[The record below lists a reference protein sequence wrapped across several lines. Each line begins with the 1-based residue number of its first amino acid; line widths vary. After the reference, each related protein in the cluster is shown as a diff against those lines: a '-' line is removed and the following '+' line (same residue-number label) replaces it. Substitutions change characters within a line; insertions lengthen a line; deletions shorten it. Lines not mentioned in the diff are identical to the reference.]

1 MEVVRKIKLKK
12 AEKFNP
18 GDIISF
24 ELENGEKVRAIAVK
38 REKNGML
45 FCMVDCLKQ
54 EEQMNNGDTNKG
66 GYEASDLR
74 KKLNS
79 EILDRFP
86 AEIRDRMKPMENG
99 DLLRIPTER
108 EIFGENKYGDSD
120 NTEQWPCMKQ
130 VRNRIALRG
139 DNGAWEW
146 YWLQNRY
153 RDSASNFCYVT
164 SGGTADAYG
173 ASDSNGVRPV
183 FLLS

>member
-1 MEVVRKIKLKK
+1 MEVVRKIKLK
-12 AEKFNP
+12 AEKFKP

-24 ELENGEKVRAIAVK
+24 EFEDGEKVRARAVK

-54 EEQMNNGDTNKG
+54 EEQMNSRDTNEG

-79 EILDRFP
+79 DILDRFP
-86 AEIRDRMKPMENG
+86 AEIRDRLKPMENG
-99 DLLRIPTER
+99 DMLRIPTER

-130 VRNRIALRG
+130 VRNRIALLG
-139 DNGAWEW
+139 YNGNLPW
-146 YWLQNRY
+146 YWLQNRS
-153 RDSASNFCYVT
+153 RNSASYFCNVHLH
-164 SGGTADAYG
+164 GGADASL
-173 ASDSNGVRPV
+173 ASLSLGVRPV

>member
-1 MEVVRKIKLKK
+1 MEVVRKIKLK
-12 AEKFNP
+12 AEKFKP

-24 ELENGEKVRAIAVK
+24 ELSDGEKVRARAVK

-45 FCMVDCLKQ
+45 FCTVDCLKQ
-54 EEQMNNGDTNKG
+54 KEQMNSSDTNKG

-120 NTEQWPCMKQ
+120 NAEQWPCMKQ
-130 VRNRIALRG
+130 VRNRIALLG
-139 DNGAWEW
+139 YNGNLPW
-146 YWLQNRY
+146 YWLQNRS
-153 RDSASNFCYVT
+153 RNSASNFCNVN
-164 SGGTADAYG
+164 TAGNVYANY
-173 ASDSNGVRPV
+173 ASNSHGVRPV

>member
-1 MEVVRKIKLKK
+1 MEVVRKIKLKS
-12 AEKFNP
+12 EKFKP

-24 ELENGEKVRAIAVK
+24 ELADGEKVRARAVK
-38 REKNGML
+38 RDKNGML
-45 FCMVDCLKQ
+45 FCMVDCLKR
-54 EEQMNNGDTNKG
+54 EEQMNSRDTNEG

-79 EILDRFP
+79 DILDRFP

-120 NTEQWPCMKQ
+120 NAEQWPCMKQ
-130 VRNRIALRG
+130 VRNRIALLG
-139 DNGAWEW
+139 YNGNLPW
-146 YWLQNRY
+146 YWLQNRS
-153 RDSASNFCYVT
+153 RNSASGFCVVSDY
-164 SGGTADAYG
+164 GNAG
-173 ASDSNGVRPV
+173 ASIASNSLGVRPV

>member
-1 MEVVRKIKLKK
+1 MEVVRKIKLK
-12 AEKFNP
+12 AEKFKP

-24 ELENGEKVRAIAVK
+24 ELKDGEKVRARAVK

-54 EEQMNNGDTNKG
+54 EEQMNSRDANEG

-79 EILDRFP
+79 DILDRFP
-86 AEIRDRMKPMENG
+86 AEIRDRMKLMENG

-120 NTEQWPCMKQ
+120 NAEQWPCMKQ
-130 VRNRIALRG
+130 VRSRIALLG
-139 DNGAWEW
+139 YNGSLDW
-146 YWLQNRY
+146 YWLQNRSIDC
-153 RDSASNFCYVT
+153 DSYFCRVRYNGYATVGYASNSY
-164 SGGTADAYG
+164 
-173 ASDSNGVRPV
+173 GVRPV

>member
-1 MEVVRKIKLKK
+1 MEVVRKIKLK
-12 AEKFNP
+12 AEKFKP

-24 ELENGEKVRAIAVK
+24 ELTDGEKVRARAVK

-54 EEQMNNGDTNKG
+54 EEQMNSRDTNEG

-79 EILDRFP
+79 DILGRFP

-99 DLLRIPTER
+99 DMLRIPTER
-108 EIFGENKYGDSD
+108 EIFEKNEYGDQD
-120 NTEQWPCMKQ
+120 NAEQWPCMKQ

-153 RDSASNFCYVT
+153 RDSASYFCAVDN
-164 SGGTADAYG
+164 GGHAYARY
-173 ASDSNGVRPV
+173 ASHSNGVRPV

>member
-1 MEVVRKIKLKK
+1 MEVMRKIKLK
-12 AEKFNP
+12 AEKFKP

-24 ELENGEKVRAIAVK
+24 ELSDGEKVRARAVK

-45 FCMVDCLKQ
+45 FCTIDCL
-54 EEQMNNGDTNKG
+54 EQKEQINSSDTNKG

-86 AEIRDRMKPMENG
+86 AEIRDRMKPMEKG

-108 EIFGENKYGDSD
+108 EIFGKNEYGDSD
-120 NTEQWPCMKQ
+120 NAEQWPCMKQ

-153 RDSASNFCYVT
+153 RNSASTFCNVN
-164 SGGTADAYG
+164 SGGSTGAHG
-173 ASDSNGVRPV
+173 ASYSFGVRPV

>member
-1 MEVVRKIKLKK
+1 MEVVRKIKLK
-12 AEKFNP
+12 AEKFKP

-24 ELENGEKVRAIAVK
+24 ELKDGEKVRARAVK

-54 EEQMNNGDTNKG
+54 EERMNSRDTNEG

-79 EILDRFP
+79 DILDRFP

-108 EIFGENKYGDSD
+108 EIFGKNEYGDSD
-120 NTEQWPCMKQ
+120 NAEQWPCMKQ

-139 DNGAWEW
+139 DNGAWEC
-146 YWLQNRY
+146 YWLQNRD
-153 RDSASNFCYVT
+153 RDSASAFCTVDCD
-164 SGGTADAYG
+164 GNADANT
-173 ASDSNGVRPV
+173 ASDSLGVRPV

>member
-1 MEVVRKIKLKK
+1 MEVVRKIKLK
-12 AEKFNP
+12 AEKFKP

-24 ELENGEKVRAIAVK
+24 ELTDGEKVRARAVK
-38 REKNGML
+38 WEKNGML

-54 EEQMNNGDTNKG
+54 EERMNSRDTNEG

-79 EILDRFP
+79 DILDRFP

-120 NTEQWPCMKQ
+120 NAEQWPCMKQ
-130 VRNRIALRG
+130 VRNRIALLG
-139 DNGAWEW
+139 YNGNLPW
-146 YWLQNRY
+146 YWLQNRSRNY
-153 RDSASNFCYVT
+153 ASLFCVVGY
-164 SGGTADAYG
+164 GGLAG
-173 ASDSNGVRPV
+173 ALRASRSLGVRPV

>member
-1 MEVVRKIKLKK
+1 MEVVRKIKLK
-12 AEKFNP
+12 AEKFKP

-24 ELENGEKVRAIAVK
+24 ELTDGEKVRARAVK

-45 FCMVDCLKQ
+45 FCMVDCLQQK
-54 EEQMNNGDTNKG
+54 EQMNIRDTNEG

-79 EILDRFP
+79 DILDRFP
-86 AEIRDRMKPMENG
+86 TEIRDRMKPMGNG

-120 NTEQWPCMKQ
+120 NAEQWPCMKQ
-130 VRNRIALRG
+130 VRNRIALLG

-153 RDSASNFCYVT
+153 RDSASYFCCV
-164 SGGTADAYG
+164 SHGGNATALN
-173 ASDSNGVRPV
+173 ASYSLGVRPV

>member
-1 MEVVRKIKLKK
+1 MEVMRKIKLK
-12 AEKFNP
+12 AEKFKL

-24 ELENGEKVRAIAVK
+24 ELSDGEKVRARAVK

-45 FCMVDCLKQ
+45 FCTVDCLGQ
-54 EEQMNNGDTNKG
+54 EEQMNCSDTNKG

-86 AEIRDRMKPMENG
+86 SEIRDRMKPMENG

-108 EIFGENKYGDSD
+108 EIFGKNEYGDSD
-120 NTEQWPCMKQ
+120 NAEQWPCMKK

-139 DNGAWEW
+139 DNGDWEW

-153 RDSASNFCYVT
+153 RDSASYFCYV
-164 SGGTADAYG
+164 
-173 ASDSNGVRPV
+173 ASNGNANANRASNSRGVRPV

>member
-1 MEVVRKIKLKK
+1 MEVVRKIKLK
-12 AEKFNP
+12 AEKFKP

-24 ELENGEKVRAIAVK
+24 ELTDGEKVRARAVK

-45 FCMVDCLKQ
+45 FCMVDCLKR
-54 EEQMNNGDTNKG
+54 EEQMNSRDTNEG

-79 EILDRFP
+79 DILDRFP
-86 AEIRDRMKPMENG
+86 AEIRDRVKPMENG

-120 NTEQWPCMKQ
+120 NAEQWPCMKK
-130 VRNRIALRG
+130 VRNRMALQG
-139 DNGAWEW
+139 DDGACEW

-153 RDSASNFCYVT
+153 RDSASSFCHVNNN
-164 SGGTADAYG
+164 GHADAYDACFSSG
-173 ASDSNGVRPV
+173 IRPV

>member
-1 MEVVRKIKLKK
+1 MEVVRKIKLK
-12 AEKFNP
+12 AEKFKP

-24 ELENGEKVRAIAVK
+24 ELTDGEKVRARAVK

-54 EEQMNNGDTNKG
+54 EEQMNSRDTNEG
-66 GYEASDLR
+66 GYEGSELR

-79 EILDRFP
+79 DILDRFP

-108 EIFGENKYGDSD
+108 EIFGENGCGDSD

-130 VRNRIALRG
+130 VRNRIALLG
-139 DNGAWEW
+139 DNGGFEW
-146 YWLQNRY
+146 YWLQNRSSN
-153 RDSASNFCYVT
+153 SASLFCNV
-164 SGGTADAYG
+164 SSNGNADAYG
-173 ASDSNGVRPV
+173 ASYSDGVRPV

>member
-12 AEKFNP
+12 AEKLNP
-18 GDIISF
+18 GDVISF
-24 ELENGEKVRAIAVK
+24 ELENGEKVRARAVK

-79 EILDRFP
+79 EILNRFP

-130 VRNRIALRG
+130 VRNRIALLG
-139 DNGAWEW
+139 DNGSLSW
-146 YWLQNRY
+146 YWLQNRSEI
-153 RDSASNFCYVT
+153 SASFSCGVNCH
-164 SGGTADAYG
+164 GDAYASI
-173 ASDSNGVRPV
+173 ASDSLGVRLV

>member
-1 MEVVRKIKLKK
+1 MEVVRKIKLK
-12 AEKFNP
+12 AEKFKP

-24 ELENGEKVRAIAVK
+24 ELTDGEKVRARAVK

-54 EEQMNNGDTNKG
+54 EEQMNSRDTNEG

-79 EILDRFP
+79 DILDRFP
-86 AEIRDRMKPMENG
+86 AEIRDRVKPMENG
-99 DLLRIPTER
+99 DMLRIPTER

-120 NTEQWPCMKQ
+120 NTEQWSCMKQ
-130 VRNRIALRG
+130 VRNRIALLG
-139 DNGAWEW
+139 DNGGFEW
-146 YWLQNRY
+146 YWLQNRN
-153 RDSASNFCYVT
+153 RNSASNFCLVY
-164 SGGTADAYG
+164 GLGDADAAA
-173 ASDSNGVRPV
+173 ASRSLGVRPV

>member
-12 AEKFNP
+12 AEKLNP

-24 ELENGEKVRAIAVK
+24 ELTDGEKVRARAVK

-54 EEQMNNGDTNKG
+54 EEQMNSRDTNEG

-79 EILDRFP
+79 DILDRFP

-99 DLLRIPTER
+99 DMLRIPTES
-108 EIFGENKYGDSD
+108 EIFGKNEFGDSD
-120 NTEQWPCMKQ
+120 NTEQWPCMKR
-130 VRNRIALRG
+130 VRNRIALQG
-139 DNGAWEW
+139 DNASIDF
-146 YWLQNRY
+146 YWLQNRGSVT
-153 RDSASNFCYVT
+153 DSFFCLVNLSGNTYADRASYYT
-164 SGGTADAYG
+164 
-173 ASDSNGVRPV
+173 GVRPV

>member
-1 MEVVRKIKLKK
+1 MEVVRKIKLKTENFK
-12 AEKFNP
+12 L

-24 ELENGEKVRAIAVK
+24 KLTDGEKVCARAVK

-54 EEQMNNGDTNKG
+54 EEQMNSRDTNEG
-66 GYEASDLR
+66 GYEASELR

-79 EILDRFP
+79 DILDRFP

-108 EIFGENKYGDSD
+108 EIFEKNEYGDQD
-120 NTEQWPCMKQ
+120 NAEQWPCMKQ

-139 DNGAWEW
+139 DNGTISW
-146 YWLQNRY
+146 YWL
-153 RDSASNFCYVT
+153 RDVASASTFCGVNFYG
-164 SGGTADAYG
+164 SAGAYY
-173 ASDSNGVRPV
+173 ASDSLGVRPV

>member
-1 MEVVRKIKLKK
+1 MEVVRKIKLK
-12 AEKFNP
+12 AEKFKA

-24 ELENGEKVRAIAVK
+24 EFEDGEKVRARAVK

-54 EEQMNNGDTNKG
+54 EERMNSRDTNEG

-79 EILDRFP
+79 DILDRFP

-120 NTEQWPCMKQ
+120 NAEQWPCMKQ

-146 YWLQNRY
+146 YWLQNRD
-153 RDSASNFCYVT
+153 RDSASCFCSV
-164 SGGTADAYG
+164 SHYG
-173 ASDSNGVRPV
+173 LAGACYAISSRGVRPV

>member
-12 AEKFNP
+12 AEKFKP

-24 ELENGEKVRAIAVK
+24 ELENGEKVRARAVK

-54 EEQMNNGDTNKG
+54 KEQMNSSNTNNG

-79 EILDRFP
+79 DILDRFP
-86 AEIRDRMKPMENG
+86 VEIRDRMKPMENG
-99 DLLRIPTER
+99 DLLRIPTEL
-108 EIFGENKYGDSD
+108 EIFEENEYGDPD
-120 NTEQWPCMKQ
+120 NAEQWKCMKQ
-130 VRNRIALRG
+130 VRNRIALLG
-139 DNGAWEW
+139 YNGIIDW
-146 YWLQNRY
+146 YWLRNRSIDY
-153 RDSASNFCYVT
+153 DSAFCVVG
-164 SGGTADAYG
+164 SYG
-173 ASDSNGVRPV
+173 RALAGSASSSYGVRPV

>member
-1 MEVVRKIKLKK
+1 MEVVRKIKLKS
-12 AEKFNP
+12 EKFKP

-24 ELENGEKVRAIAVK
+24 ELTDGENVRARAVK

-54 EEQMNNGDTNKG
+54 EEQMNSRDTNEG
-66 GYEASDLR
+66 DYEASDLR

-79 EILDRFP
+79 DILDRFP

-120 NTEQWPCMKQ
+120 NAEQWPCMKQ
-130 VRNRIALRG
+130 VRNRTALLS
-139 DNGAWEW
+139 DNGGFDW
-146 YWLQNRY
+146 YWLQNR
-153 RDSASNFCYVT
+153 RRNSASSFCFVGR
-164 SGGTADAYG
+164 GGRVGAYY
-173 ASDSNGVRPV
+173 ASYSLGVRPV

>member
-1 MEVVRKIKLKK
+1 MEVVRKIKLK
-12 AEKFNP
+12 AEKFKP

-24 ELENGEKVRAIAVK
+24 ELTDGEKVRARAVK

-54 EEQMNNGDTNKG
+54 EEQMNSRDTNKG

-79 EILDRFP
+79 DILDRFP
-86 AEIRDRMKPMENG
+86 AEIRDRMNPMENG

-120 NTEQWPCMKQ
+120 NAEQWPCMKQ
-130 VRNRIALRG
+130 VRNRIALLG
-139 DNGAWEW
+139 YNGNLPW
-146 YWLQNRY
+146 YWLQNRS
-153 RDSASNFCYVT
+153 RNSASYFCLVYYYERANAT
-164 SGGTADAYG
+164 Y
-173 ASDSNGVRPV
+173 ASSSCGVRPV

>member
-1 MEVVRKIKLKK
+1 MEVMRKIKVKT
-12 AEKFNP
+12 EKFKP

-24 ELENGEKVRAIAVK
+24 ELSDGEKVRARAVK
-38 REKNGML
+38 LEENGML
-45 FCMVDCLKQ
+45 FCTVDCLKQ
-54 EEQMNNGDTNKG
+54 EEQMNSSDTNKG

-86 AEIRDRMKPMENG
+86 SEIRDRMKPMENG

-108 EIFGENKYGDSD
+108 EIFGENEYGDPD
-120 NTEQWPCMKQ
+120 NAEQWPCMKK

-153 RDSASNFCYVT
+153 RDSASGFCFVGS
-164 SGGTADAYG
+164 SGGAGTG
-173 ASDSNGVRPV
+173 LASFSLGVRPV

>member
-1 MEVVRKIKLKK
+1 MEVVRKIKLK
-12 AEKFNP
+12 AEKFKP

-24 ELENGEKVRAIAVK
+24 ELTDGEKVRARAVK

-54 EEQMNNGDTNKG
+54 EEQMNSRDTNEG
-66 GYEASDLR
+66 GYEGSELR

-79 EILDRFP
+79 DILDRFP

-120 NTEQWPCMKQ
+120 NAEQWPCMKQ
-130 VRNRIALRG
+130 DRNRIALLG
-139 DNGAWEW
+139 YNGRTES
-146 YWLQNRY
+146 YWLQNIN
-153 RDSASNFCYVT
+153 RDCASYFCRVYYYGREV
-164 SGGTADAYG
+164 AYDA
-173 ASDSNGVRPV
+173 SLSFGVRPV

>member
-1 MEVVRKIKLKK
+1 MEVVRKIKLK
-12 AEKFNP
+12 AEKFKP

-24 ELENGEKVRAIAVK
+24 ELTDGEKVRARAVK

-54 EEQMNNGDTNKG
+54 EERMNSRDTNEG

-79 EILDRFP
+79 DILDRFP

-120 NTEQWPCMKQ
+120 NAEQWSCMKQ
-130 VRNRIALRG
+130 VRNRIALLG
-139 DNGAWEW
+139 DNGGFEW
-146 YWLQNRY
+146 YWLQNRS
-153 RDSASNFCYVT
+153 RSSASSFCLVGSY
-164 SGGTADAYG
+164 GLATAGDASY
-173 ASDSNGVRPV
+173 SHGVRPV

>member
-1 MEVVRKIKLKK
+1 MEVVRKIKLK
-12 AEKFNP
+12 AEKFKP

-24 ELENGEKVRAIAVK
+24 ELTDGEKVRTRAVK

-54 EEQMNNGDTNKG
+54 EEQMNSRDTNEG
-66 GYEASDLR
+66 GYEASELR

-79 EILDRFP
+79 DILDRFP
-86 AEIRDRMKPMENG
+86 TEIRDRMKPMGNG

-120 NTEQWPCMKQ
+120 NAEQWPCMKQ
-130 VRNRIALRG
+130 VRNRIALLG
-139 DNGAWEW
+139 DNGGFEW
-146 YWLQNRY
+146 YWLQNRS
-153 RDSASNFCYVT
+153 RNSASYFCFVNRDGNA
-164 SGGTADAYG
+164 SAYL
-173 ASDSNGVRPV
+173 ASLSFGVRPV

>member
-1 MEVVRKIKLKK
+1 MEVVRKIKLK
-12 AEKFNP
+12 AEKFKL

-24 ELENGEKVRAIAVK
+24 ELSDGEKVRARAVK

-54 EEQMNNGDTNKG
+54 EERMNSRDTNEG

-79 EILDRFP
+79 DILDRFP

-120 NTEQWPCMKQ
+120 NAEQWPCMKQ
-130 VRNRIALRG
+130 VRNRTALLG
-139 DNGAWEW
+139 YNGNLPW
-146 YWLQNRY
+146 YWLQNRS
-153 RDSASNFCYVT
+153 RNSASRFCGVNYY
-164 SGGTADAYG
+164 GNANAYYAG
-173 ASDSNGVRPV
+173 NSYGVRPV

>member
-1 MEVVRKIKLKK
+1 MEVVRKIKLK
-12 AEKFNP
+12 AEKFKP

-24 ELENGEKVRAIAVK
+24 ELKDGEKVRARAVK

-45 FCMVDCLKQ
+45 FCMVDCIKR
-54 EEQMNNGDTNKG
+54 EEQMDSRDTNKG
-66 GYEASDLR
+66 GYEASNLR

-79 EILDRFP
+79 DILDRFP
-86 AEIRDRMKPMENG
+86 AEIRDRMKPMGNG

-120 NTEQWPCMKQ
+120 NAEQWPCMKQ

-139 DNGAWEW
+139 DNGDWER

-153 RDSASNFCYVT
+153 RDSASAFCRVNDFGFAYA
-164 SGGTADAYG
+164 SGARF
-173 ASDSNGVRPV
+173 SLGVRPV

>member
-1 MEVVRKIKLKK
+1 MEVVRKIKLK
-12 AEKFNP
+12 AEKFKP

-24 ELENGEKVRAIAVK
+24 ELTDGEKVRARAVK

-54 EEQMNNGDTNKG
+54 EERMNSRDTNEG

-79 EILDRFP
+79 DILDRFP

-99 DLLRIPTER
+99 DMLRIPTER

-120 NTEQWPCMKQ
+120 NTEQWSCMKQ
-130 VRNRIALRG
+130 VRNRIALLG
-139 DNGAWEW
+139 DNGGFEW
-146 YWLQNRY
+146 YWLQNRN
-153 RDSASNFCYVT
+153 RNSASFFCRVY
-164 SGGTADAYG
+164 SNGNAAAYDA
-173 ASDSNGVRPV
+173 SNSYGVRPV

>member
-1 MEVVRKIKLKK
+1 MEVVRKIKLK
-12 AEKFNP
+12 AEKFKP

-24 ELENGEKVRAIAVK
+24 ELTDGEKVRARAVK

-54 EEQMNNGDTNKG
+54 EEQMNSRDTNEG
-66 GYEASDLR
+66 DYEASDLR

-79 EILDRFP
+79 DILDRFP
-86 AEIRDRMKPMENG
+86 TEIRDRMKPMENG

-120 NTEQWPCMKQ
+120 NAEQWPCMKQ
-130 VRNRIALRG
+130 VRNRIALLG
-139 DNGAWEW
+139 YNGNLPWH
-146 YWLQNRY
+146 WLQNRS
-153 RDSASNFCYVT
+153 RNSASLFCCVGYHGHANAG
-164 SGGTADAYG
+164 S
-173 ASDSNGVRPV
+173 ASYSLGVRPV

>member
-1 MEVVRKIKLKK
+1 MEIIRKIKVKT
-12 AEKFNP
+12 EKFKL

-24 ELENGEKVRAIAVK
+24 ELSDGEKVRARAVK

-45 FCMVDCLKQ
+45 FCTVDCLKQ
-54 EEQMNNGDTNKG
+54 KEQMNSSDTNKG

-108 EIFGENKYGDSD
+108 EIFGKNEYGDFD
-120 NTEQWPCMKQ
+120 NAEQWPCMKN
-130 VRNRIALRG
+130 VRNRIELRG
-139 DNGAWEW
+139 DNGAWKW

-153 RDSASNFCYVT
+153 RNSASTFCLVFGDG
-164 SGGTADAYG
+164 SADANL
-173 ASDSNGVRPV
+173 ASNSHGVRPV

>member
-1 MEVVRKIKLKK
+1 MEVVRKIKLK
-12 AEKFNP
+12 AEKFKA

-24 ELENGEKVRAIAVK
+24 ELTDGEKVRARAVK

-45 FCMVDCLKQ
+45 FCMVDCLRQ
-54 EEQMNNGDTNKG
+54 EEQMNSRDTNGG

-79 EILDRFP
+79 DILDRFP

-108 EIFGENKYGDSD
+108 EIFGKNKYGDSD
-120 NTEQWPCMKQ
+120 NAEQWPCMKQ
-130 VRNRIALRG
+130 VRNRIALLG
-139 DNGAWEW
+139 YNGAWEW

-153 RDSASNFCYVT
+153 RDSASLFCLVD
-164 SGGTADAYG
+164 GNGDANADS
-173 ASDSNGVRPV
+173 ASNSRGVRPV

>member
-1 MEVVRKIKLKK
+1 MELVRKIKLK
-12 AEKFNP
+12 AENFKP

-24 ELENGEKVRAIAVK
+24 ELADGEKVRARAVK
-38 REKNGML
+38 RERNGML

-54 EEQMNNGDTNKG
+54 EEQMNSRDTNEG

-79 EILDRFP
+79 DILDRFP

-108 EIFGENKYGDSD
+108 EIFGKNEYGDPD
-120 NTEQWPCMKQ
+120 NAEQWPCMKQ

-146 YWLQNRY
+146 YRLQNRY
-153 RDSASNFCYVT
+153 RNSASAFCNVHHN
-164 SGGTADAYG
+164 GDANAHN
-173 ASDSNGVRPV
+173 ASRSNGVRPV

>member
-1 MEVVRKIKLKK
+1 MEVVRKIKLK
-12 AEKFNP
+12 AEKFKP

-24 ELENGEKVRAIAVK
+24 ELTDGEKVRARAVK
-38 REKNGML
+38 RERNGML
-45 FCMVDCLKQ
+45 FCMVDCLQQK
-54 EEQMNNGDTNKG
+54 EQMNIRDTNEG

-79 EILDRFP
+79 DILDRFP
-86 AEIRDRMKPMENG
+86 TEIRDRMKPMGNG

-120 NTEQWPCMKQ
+120 NAEQWPCMKQ
-130 VRNRIALRG
+130 VRNRIALLG

-153 RDSASNFCYVT
+153 RDSASYFCVVA
-164 SGGTADAYG
+164 SYG
-173 ASDSNGVRPV
+173 IAAAGRASYSRGVRPV

>member
-1 MEVVRKIKLKK
+1 MEVVRKIKLK
-12 AEKFNP
+12 AENFKT

-24 ELENGEKVRAIAVK
+24 ELTDGEKVRARAVK

-54 EEQMNNGDTNKG
+54 EEQMNSRYTNEG

-79 EILDRFP
+79 DILDRFP
-86 AEIRDRMKPMENG
+86 AEIRDRMNPMENG

-120 NTEQWPCMKQ
+120 NAEQWPCMKQ
-130 VRNRIALRG
+130 VRNRIALLG
-139 DNGAWEW
+139 DNGSLSW
-146 YWLQNRY
+146 YWLQNRS
-153 RDSASNFCYVT
+153 RSSASLFCFVGNY
-164 SGGTADAYG
+164 GLAHAYS
-173 ASDSNGVRPV
+173 ASDSLGVRPV

>member
-1 MEVVRKIKLKK
+1 MEVVRKIKLK
-12 AEKFNP
+12 AEKFKP

-24 ELENGEKVRAIAVK
+24 EFEDGEKVRSRAVK

-54 EEQMNNGDTNKG
+54 EEQMNSRYTNEG

-79 EILDRFP
+79 DILDRFP
-86 AEIRDRMKPMENG
+86 AEIRDRMNPMENG

-120 NTEQWPCMKQ
+120 NAEQWPCMKQ
-130 VRNRIALRG
+130 VRNRIALLG
-139 DNGAWEW
+139 DNGSLSW
-146 YWLQNRY
+146 YWLQNRS
-153 RDSASNFCYVT
+153 RSSASNFCGVY
-164 SGGTADAYG
+164 GNGRAGADF
-173 ASDSNGVRPV
+173 ASLSRGVRPV